1 MTELERICCVVMGC
15 TTLGLIVLLFAW
27 LVIRHETQKPTAHA
41 LVCMRDTQA
50 LEIANHQMDLQR
62 QRYTVLQYENECL
75 RNELQSAY
83 GRIREQGATLAM
95 FQDAI
100 LETQRRQREAQQ
112 SRAGTWRVV
121 F

>member
-1 MTELERICCVVMGC
+1 MNELEQTCCVVIGLA
-15 TTLGLIVLLFAW
+15 TLGLIVMLFAW
-27 LVIRHETQKPTAHA
+27 LVIRHETQKPTAGA
-41 LVCMRDTQA
+41 LMCMRDTQE
-50 LEIANHQMDLQR
+50 LENANHHIDLQR
-62 QRYTVLQYENECL
+62 QRYTVLQYENEHL

-100 LETQRRQREAQQ
+100 LETQRRQREAQR
-112 SRAGTWRVV
+112 SRDGNWRVV